1 MNRNEFD
8 INLPEESKR
17 QKWLV
22 YAKIV
27 LLPLLV
33 YAFFVFAYFHDFGL
47 KISLIALI
55 LMGVILFA
63 ALLFA
68 RHSAEFGCFIF
79 ERQKNEFKKDLKEYI
94 LKSLLTIGKEKKS
107 NGSFDEFVKE
117 YSKFSRNDN
126 YANVAASLFAIMGIL
141 GTFICLATNLP
152 NFADAK
158 AADFELKIS
167 ELLVALATSFY
178 ISIYGILL
186 ALWWM
191 FFERFGISRF
201 QRLIKRQKLA
211 TLGFFWSKEEIEQ
224 RYMQE
229 SIASFSKISS
239 IFGYVSN
246 QEFFVELDKVIDR
259 KFENFTN
266 MLKTEEQTVKI
277 SSEHIKQT
285 MATLQK
291 TQKEQKDIVRVHTEI
306 LNALY
311 SFNQNLKELQITFA
325 ENYARLHTISDERL
339 VQLEKTVNSFSG
351 GIDKFENNLKSFNI
365 ELINRQN
372 ESISGFRDAM
382 FEGMQAFRKVF
393 DDENISTDE
402 SLNALDKLK
411 EDIKSI
417 DNEAKDALLN
427 LQNVNFE
434 AVGKVEDY
442 TQNVENSA
450 QILENSAEKDD
461 EIKQ

>member
-8 INLPEESKR
+8 INLPEEGSR
-17 QKWLV
+17 QSWAV

-27 LLPLLV
+27 LLPVLV
-33 YAFFVFAYFHDFGL
+33 YGFFVFAYFYSFGF
-47 KISLIALI
+47 KISLVALI
-55 LMGVILFA
+55 LMGAILLV

-68 RHSAEFGCFIF
+68 KHSAEFGCFVF

-94 LKSLLTIGKEKKS
+94 LKSLLAIGKDKKS

-117 YSKFSRNDN
+117 YSKFSRNEN
-126 YANVAASLFAIMGIL
+126 YANIAANLFAIMGIL
-141 GTFICLATNLP
+141 GTFICLAINLP
-152 NFADAK
+152 DFASIK
-158 AADFELKIS
+158 ASDFELRIS
-167 ELLVALATSFY
+167 ELLSALSTSFY
-178 ISIYGILL
+178 IAIYGILL
-186 ALWWM
+186 TLWWI
-191 FFERFGISRF
+191 FFERFGMSRF
-201 QRLIKRQKLA
+201 EKLIKRQKLA
-211 TLGFFWSKEEIEQ
+211 TLGFFWTKEEIEQ

-229 SIASFSKISS
+229 SINSFSKISS

-291 TQKEQKDIVRVHTEI
+291 TQKEQKDIVRVHTDI

-311 SFNQNLKELQITFA
+311 SFNQNLKELQISFA

-339 VQLEKTVNSFSG
+339 VQLEKTVNSFSS
-351 GIDKFENNLKSFNI
+351 GIDKFGNNLKTFNL

-372 ESISGFRDAM
+372 ESISGFKDAM

-393 DDENISTDE
+393 DDENVSADE
-402 SLNALDKLK
+402 SLNTLDKIK

-417 DNEAKDALLN
+417 DNEARDALLN
-427 LQNVNFE
+427 LQNINFDAKSDE
-434 AVGKVEDY
+434 AQRQD
-442 TQNVENSA
+442 
-450 QILENSAEKDD
+450 LENSENSVEKDD

>member
-8 INLPEESKR
+8 INLPEEGSR
-17 QKWLV
+17 QSWAV

-27 LLPLLV
+27 LLPVLV
-33 YAFFVFAYFHDFGL
+33 YGFFVFAYFYSFGL
-47 KISLIALI
+47 KISFVALI
-55 LMGVILFA
+55 LMGVILLA

-68 RHSAEFGCFIF
+68 KHSAEFGCFVF

-94 LKSLLTIGKEKKS
+94 LKSLLAVGKEKKS

-117 YSKFSRNDN
+117 YSKFSRNEN
-126 YANVAASLFAIMGIL
+126 YASIAANLFAIMGIL
-141 GTFICLATNLP
+141 GTFICLAINLP
-152 NFADAK
+152 DFASIK
-158 AADFELKIS
+158 ASDFELKIS
-167 ELLVALATSFY
+167 ELLIAVATSFY
-178 ISIYGILL
+178 VSIYGILL
-186 ALWWM
+186 TLWWM
-191 FFERFGISRF
+191 FFERFGMSRF
-201 QRLIKRQKLA
+201 EKLIKRQKLA
-211 TLGFFWSKEEIEQ
+211 TLGFFWTKEEIEQ
-224 RYMQE
+224 KYMQE
-229 SIASFSKISS
+229 SINSFSKISS

-291 TQKEQKDIVRVHTEI
+291 TQKEQKDIVRVHTDI

-311 SFNQNLKELQITFA
+311 SFNQNLKELQISFA

-339 VQLEKTVNSFSG
+339 VQLEKTVNGFSS
-351 GIDKFENNLKSFNI
+351 GIDKFGNNLKTFNL
-365 ELINRQN
+365 ELMNRQN
-372 ESISGFRDAM
+372 ESITGFKDAM
-382 FEGMQAFRKVF
+382 LEGMQAFRKVF

-402 SLNALDKLK
+402 SLNTLDKIK

-417 DNEAKDALLN
+417 DNEARDALLN
-427 LQNVNFE
+427 LQNINFDAKSDE
-434 AVGKVEDY
+434 AQR
-442 TQNVENSA
+442 QNLENS
-450 QILENSAEKDD
+450 ENSAEKDD